1 MTTNYLKP
9 FSFVFILN
17 EKVPNYTIVLSVKTD
32 KYTGWFGASQ
42 AGGTTVWISGQS
54 KRDFSYQILILNSGR

>member
-1 MTTNYLKP
+1 MTTNYLKR

-17 EKVPNYTIVLSVKTD
+17 KKVPNYTIVLSVKTD
-32 KYTGWFGASQ
+32 KYTGSNGASQ